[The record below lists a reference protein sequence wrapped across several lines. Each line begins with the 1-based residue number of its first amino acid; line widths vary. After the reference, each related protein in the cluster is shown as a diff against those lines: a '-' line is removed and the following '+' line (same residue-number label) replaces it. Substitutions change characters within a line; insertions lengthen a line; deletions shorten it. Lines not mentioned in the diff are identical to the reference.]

1 MHGGVKVKRSRLT
14 CDEWKCIT
22 SKRFKQISVNKEF
35 FTGIVAGL
43 FIDEVTTPQVWK
55 YRGKDVVV
63 CDKDMKWVLIM
74 PEKEHY
80 LITAM
85 LDKNDEVVVW
95 YIDII
100 ASSAL
105 DKDGVISYEDLY
117 LDLIVYPDGNIIVD
131 DMDELELA
139 LKKNDISKELF
150 DLAIETSNSLKSNF
164 LSDVKKIEE
173 LTKKCFKEV
182 RSIL

>member
-1 MHGGVKVKRSRLT
+1 MKKSRLT
-14 CDEWKCIT
+14 CDEWHCIT
-22 SKRFKQISVNKEF
+22 SKRFTQIRVEKEY
-35 FTGIVAGL
+35 FTGVVAGL

-85 LDKNDEVVVW
+85 LNKNDEVVVW

-139 LKKNDISKELF
+139 LKKNDISQELF
-150 DLAIETSNSLKSNF
+150 DLAIKTSNSLKSNF
-164 LSDVKKIEE
+164 LGDIKKIKN
-173 LTKKCFKEV
+173 LTKQCFNEV

>member
-1 MHGGVKVKRSRLT
+1 MKKSRLT
-14 CDEWKCIT
+14 CDEWHCIT
-22 SKRFKQISVNKEF
+22 SKRFTQIRVEKEY
-35 FTGIVAGL
+35 FTGVVAGL

-85 LDKNDEVVVW
+85 LNKSDEVVVW

-139 LKKNDISKELF
+139 LEKNDISQELF
-150 DLAIETSNSLKSNF
+150 DLAIKTSNSLKSNF
-164 LSDVKKIEE
+164 LGDIKKIKN
-173 LTKKCFKEV
+173 LTKQCFNEV

>member
-1 MHGGVKVKRSRLT
+1 MKKSRLT
-14 CDEWKCIT
+14 CDEWHCIT
-22 SKRFKQISVNKEF
+22 SKRFTQIRVEKEY
-35 FTGIVAGL
+35 FTGVVAGL

-85 LDKNDEVVVW
+85 LNKSDEVVVW

-131 DMDELELA
+131 DMDELEEA
-139 LKKNDISKELF
+139 LSAKDITQEQF
-150 DLAIETSNSLKSNF
+150 HLAISTSDKLKSGLLRNINTF
-164 LSDVKKIEE
+164 IKYTLR
-173 LTKKCFKEV
+173 CKEIV
-182 RSIL
+182 EK